1 MSLTIQSRL
10 LTIYIV
16 PVFLYVLVVD
26 ILPLAWFLYTQV
38 FALDGFLSKSY
49 NGIFS
54 LFIYKGM
61 TLSHLYKTSSAV
73 NPSVNIAI
81 SI

>member
-1 MSLTIQSRL
+1 
-10 LTIYIV
+10 
-16 PVFLYVLVVD
+16 
-26 ILPLAWFLYTQV
+26 
-38 FALDGFLSKSY
+38 
-49 NGIFS
+49 